1 MRKFLKESSM
11 FYGVLI
17 FMSLIIFSNPSRL
30 GKITEAQRSSL
41 MGVYGYFA
49 MVILAFTVAFLIR
62 SYSITRVKFGMLKS
76 IDDGRYINVASK
88 SDVLYI
94 LAAIVAV
101 IAIVVEVPKLV
112 KAAGGGFFTVL
123 LGKSPIGYTLLGVL
137 LAFIICLYAVAG
149 YRMQELDLP
158 RKRRGKAHVQVALT
172 DFLSSFVAHVPTL
185 VSVGVMVYYLVTL
198 HGMK

>member
-1 MRKFLKESSM
+1 M

>member
-1 MRKFLKESSM
+1 M

-17 FMSLIIFSNPSRL
+17 FMALIIFSNPSRL

-41 MGVYGYFA
+41 MGVYGYFT

-94 LAAIVAV
+94 LATIVAV
-101 IAIVVEVPKLV
+101 IALVVEVPKLV

-185 VSVGVMVYYLVTL
+185 ISVGVMVFYLVTL